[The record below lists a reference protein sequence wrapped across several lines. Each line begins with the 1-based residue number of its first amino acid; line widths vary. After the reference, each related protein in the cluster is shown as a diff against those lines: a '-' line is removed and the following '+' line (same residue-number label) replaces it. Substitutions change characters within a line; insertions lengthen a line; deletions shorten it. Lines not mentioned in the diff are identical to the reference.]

1 MCATSQRCGAHLE
14 LPMRALYLLIGI
26 VPSIASAA
34 QSDDITQVF
43 NDPTPVSRALSR
55 GDVTSLRR
63 LQQNGNDPIMRKM
76 AKAAERR
83 VLLDLQ
89 GTLQSSQ
96 DCLDAAEKTSHFGG
110 MVVCGL
116 LEASAQAAMGNLP
129 AWAKLTVDSRD
140 RIHALSA
147 QRGKVLGNVDV
158 FSLVPDYRPLFN
170 RRAPRVARLAPGR
183 IPLHKGSVT
192 VAAASWHGGGQ
203 VTYPNMANVLI
214 DGKST
219 EMLVDTGAFQTT
231 VRSSAVSTPPFM
243 DWLLLAGVFGTS
255 GSRSALT
262 QPQKLQ
268 MESLTISE
276 PFVATN
282 DHLNVN
288 LLGMDVLSRLGRM
301 VLSAE
306 SIEIMEP
313 ARSGPVCRS
322 PLFVAPD
329 LAGTASMPRMFID
342 MEGKRQEVMLDTGY
356 NGELMEVLP
365 VGSKLPIGE
374 LEHSVTQGV
383 QGQQRRSSV
392 SRSVDVL
399 TTGGPA
405 KLTMSTSI
413 GEHSVGTYYLLGGGG
428 LKNVS
433 VYMDFINRKACLLPR

>member
-1 MCATSQRCGAHLE
+1 MS
-14 LPMRALYLLIGI
+14 MRSLYLLIGL

-34 QSDDITQVF
+34 QSDGITQVF
-43 NDPTPVSRALSR
+43 NDPTPVSQALSR
-55 GDVTSLRR
+55 GDVTALLQ
-63 LQQNGNDPIMRKM
+63 LQQDGSDPITRKM

-83 VLLDLQ
+83 VLLDLPD
-89 GTLQSSQ
+89 TLQSSQ

-116 LEASAQAAMGNLP
+116 LGASAQAAMGNLP
-129 AWAKLTVDSRD
+129 AWAKLTLDSRD

-158 FSLVPDYRPLFN
+158 FSLVPDYRPLVN
-170 RRAPRVARLAPGR
+170 RRAPRVTQLAPGR

-192 VAAASWHGGGQ
+192 VAAANWHGGGQ

-214 DGKST
+214 DGKSA
-219 EMLVDTGAFQTT
+219 EVLVDTGAFQTT

-268 MESLTISE
+268 MESLVISE

-288 LLGMDVLSRLGRM
+288 LLGMDVLNRLGRI

-306 SIEIMEP
+306 SIEIM
-313 ARSGPVCRS
+313 GPGKSEHQCRS
-322 PLFVAPD
+322 PLFAAPD
-329 LAGTASMPRMFID
+329 LAGTASMPRMFIE

-356 NGELMEVLP
+356 NGELMEILP
-365 VGSKLPIGE
+365 AGSKLPNGE

-383 QGQQRRSSV
+383 QGQQRRTSV

-399 TTGGPA
+399 TTGAPE

-413 GEHSVGTYYLLGGGG
+413 GEHQSGTYYLLGSGG

-433 VYMDFINRKACLLPR
+433 VYLDFTNRKACLLPR